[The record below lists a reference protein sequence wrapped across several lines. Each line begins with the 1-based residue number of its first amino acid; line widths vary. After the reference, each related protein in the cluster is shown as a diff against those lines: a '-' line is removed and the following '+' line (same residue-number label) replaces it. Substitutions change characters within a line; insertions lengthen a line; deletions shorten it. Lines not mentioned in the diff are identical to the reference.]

1 MGTMKKPTVSL
12 FRRMK
17 NEGRKIVMLTAY
29 DAPTAK
35 LAQECGIDI
44 ILVGDSLG
52 MAVLGYQ
59 NTLPV
64 TLEQSLH
71 HCAAV
76 RLGAPDAFVIGD
88 MPFMTCHASETDALK
103 NAARYLQEAQCDAV
117 KIEGDAALAPTVERM
132 VHAGIPVMGH
142 IGLLP
147 QHIKTSGVY
156 RVTGRKEE
164 EAERIIADAKAMEAA
179 GVFAM
184 VLECMPAELG
194 KQITEAVSVPT
205 IGIGAGV
212 HCSGQVQVV
221 NDLLG
226 LFTDFQPKHARRYA
240 NRTDEIRRAFTEYVS
255 DVREQKFPGPEN
267 SF

>member
-1 MGTMKKPTVSL
+1 MMRRRQSL
-12 FRRMK
+12 RR
-17 NEGRKIVMLTAY
+17 NAESISFLWRFSRHGGSRLSEYA
-29 DAPTAK
+29 AGHA
-35 LAQECGIDI
+35 G
-44 ILVGDSLG
+44 
-52 MAVLGYQ
+52 
-59 NTLPV
+59 
-64 TLEQSLH
+64 QSLH

-76 RLGAPDAFVIGD
+76 RRGAPDAFVIGD

-194 KQITEAVSVPT
+194 EADHGKRSAFPDPLESGLECIVPGRFRWSMT
-205 IGIGAGV
+205 CLGFLRISSRNMRGV
-212 HCSGQVQVV
+212 MPILPMKSAALSRNMFPMCGSRSSPARKIHSEKIPC
-221 NDLLG
+221 G
-226 LFTDFQPKHARRYA
+226 LMRMSRNGKAKD
-240 NRTDEIRRAFTEYVS
+240 
-255 DVREQKFPGPEN
+255 
-267 SF
+267 

>member
-1 MGTMKKPTVSL
+1 M
-12 FRRMK
+12 
-17 NEGRKIVMLTAY
+17 
-29 DAPTAK
+29 
-35 LAQECGIDI
+35 
-44 ILVGDSLG
+44 
-52 MAVLGYQ
+52 
-59 NTLPV
+59 
-64 TLEQSLH
+64 
-71 HCAAV
+71 
-76 RLGAPDAFVIGD
+76 IGD

-240 NRTDEIRRAFTEYVS
+240 NLTDEIRRAFTEYVS

>member
-1 MGTMKKPTVSL
+1 MA
-12 FRRMK
+12 
-17 NEGRKIVMLTAY
+17 IH
-29 DAPTAK
+29 PTAVVSPNAEIGK
-35 LAQECGIDI
+35 NVEIGPYAIID
-44 ILVGDSLG
+44 DD
-52 MAVLGYQ
+52 
-59 NTLPV
+59 
-64 TLEQSLH
+64 
-71 HCAAV
+71 V
-76 RLGAPDAFVIGD
+76 RIGD
-88 MPFMTCHASETDALK
+88 DCFIDAH
-103 NAARYLQEAQCDAV
+103 V

-194 KQITEAVSVPT
+194 KQITEAVGVPT

-240 NRTDEIRRAFTEYVS
+240 NLTDEIRRAFTEYAS